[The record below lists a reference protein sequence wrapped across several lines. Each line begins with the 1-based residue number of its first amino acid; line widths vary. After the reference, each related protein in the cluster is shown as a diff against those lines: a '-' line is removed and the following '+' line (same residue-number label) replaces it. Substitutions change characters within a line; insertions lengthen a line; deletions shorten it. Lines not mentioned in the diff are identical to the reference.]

1 MKQSPTRSVRDR
13 RPLAAGAVVAWV
25 AISPWVWGFADSR
38 PAVANHVFLVLGF
51 GPLAVMI
58 AVLRPAAVV
67 TILGGIWLA
76 LSPWL
81 LGYAPDHAA
90 WLNELVA
97 GGLLAV
103 LGTAAAGIGAPLW
116 SRLRDARRRRTLAAG
131 DAATLGSARSD
142 Q

>member
-25 AISPWVWGFADSR
+25 AISPWLWGFADSR

-81 LGYAPDHAA
+81 LGYALDHAA

-116 SRLRDARRRRTLAAG
+116 SRLRGARRRRTAAG
-131 DAATLGSARSD
+131 GAATLGPARSD